1 MRKGVFQARDGSDK
15 HHATTARSWPRVS
28 LSIYLSIASRQYG
41 ARAGASRAVT
51 APPPHPPPPAAEI
64 LHLRRRKKRQQPEG
78 AATGFCLRFLIEMT
92 PTTLSTHRLTVFH
105 ARTTER
111 AARAPRHDRHTTSA
125 KNGPEAGAP
134 PTRAPLL
141 PAPRLSRLPAPRS
154 HPGAESGAFEPRT
167 SLLFSRAQEAHGS
180 GGWVLS
186 SSCSFRSAPVRGCS
200 SELQLRPGSHSC
212 SCCEAACSR
221 QPSSWRIQRR
231 RCPRTRRN
239 PRRSQKR
246 QLGRLG

>member
-1 MRKGVFQARDGSDK
+1 MPGRRVTPVRRSRVPHGVTTPPTAPAASDGFFYDPYHALHPPSDRFPRS
-15 HHATTARSWPRVS
+15 HHR
-28 LSIYLSIASRQYG
+28 
-41 ARAGASRAVT
+41 ASRAR
-51 APPPHPPPPAAEI
+51 ASPRPPHHQRQEWAGN
-64 LHLRRRKKRQQPEG
+64 RRV
-78 AATGFCLRFLIEMT
+78 T
-92 PTTLSTHRLTVFH
+92 
-105 ARTTER
+105 
-111 AARAPRHDRHTTSA
+111 
-125 KNGPEAGAP
+125 
-134 PTRAPLL
+134 TRAPLL

-246 QLGRLG
+246 RLGRLG

>member
-1 MRKGVFQARDGSDK
+1 MYTSAPGSVKVYRIRRTRCSFAHLYQEVCSDNSEHSCVVQDTTQLTGFRSVHTFAR
-15 HHATTARSWPRVS
+15 TARTPVR
-28 LSIYLSIASRQYG
+28 R
-41 ARAGASRAVT
+41 ARACRHGPS
-51 APPPHPPPPAAEI
+51 PHLQPHPPPP
-64 LHLRRRKKRQQPEG
+64 
-78 AATGFCLRFLIEMT
+78 MT
-92 PTTLSTHRLTVFH
+92 PTTLSTHRLTAFH

-167 SLLFSRAQEAHGS
+167 SLLFSRVQEVHSS

-212 SCCEAACSR
+212 SGCEAACSR
-221 QPSSWRIQRR
+221 QPSSWRMQRR

-246 QLGRLG
+246 RLGRLG